1 MKKFFDQVDLDKD
14 GKVSDI
20 EIKEYIAQ
28 KEKLRSKYEKER
40 QGKMEKTKHTK
51 FANDEI
57 DDYVKDIFKALG
69 KTLQYFV
76 KINI

>member
-14 GKVSDI
+14 GKVSDT

-28 KEKLRSKYEKER
+28 KEKLRSNYEKER
-40 QGKMEKTKHTK
+40 KDKMEKTKHTK

-76 KINI
+76 TISI

>member
-1 MKKFFDQVDLDKD
+1 MKKFFDQVDLNKD

-40 QGKMEKTKHTK
+40 QDKMEKAKQTK
-51 FANDEI
+51 FDNDEI
-57 DDYVKDIFKALG
+57 NDYVKDIFKALG
-69 KTLQYFV
+69 KTLQYCQRFS
-76 KINI
+76 I